1 MTVVVM
7 FCRDPEPQ
15 IIDFQTQQYKLFPL
29 LATSYAYW
37 FVGQKLQ
44 KVYYA
49 VQDELKS
56 GITVS
61 LPEVCFVDDF
71 NFINFYFIWYK
82 YIEVLSLLWHFW
94 WFGGQKRIQPVKVYI
109 WEPAFLA

>member
-7 FCRDPEPQ
+7 GCSDAEPQ
-15 IIDFQTQQYKLFPL
+15 IIEFQTQQYKLFPL

-44 KVYYA
+44 KVYFA
-49 VQDELKS
+49 VQDELRR

-61 LPEVCFVDDF
+61 LPEVCLLVTFE
-71 NFINFYFIWYK
+71 IGFYSSTVI
-82 YIEVLSLLWHFW
+82 IALMLLVGSHE
-94 WFGGQKRIQPVKVYI
+94 G
-109 WEPAFLA
+109 L